1 MAGGIYKQ
9 IAATFNQ
16 NLARGYAQIAA
27 AGALSRQI
35 SANNDAMLRTL
46 QAQRA
51 AGNAAAAA
59 RRSTD
64 SGAGPTSAN
73 DAFSKYI
80 RGVERYADPAT
91 GTSEQSSN
99 QSYHWTDG
107 FGNYQGSNDA
117 GYNPNVGSTS
127 NWQLMEPARR

>member
-51 AGNAAAAA
+51 AGNAAATA
-59 RRSTD
+59 RRASD
-64 SGAGPTSAN
+64 SGTGTSSAN
-73 DAFSKYI
+73 DEFSKYI

-91 GTSEQSSN
+91 GTSEHSSN
-99 QSYHWTDG
+99 QAYHWTDG
-107 FGNYQGSNDA
+107 FGSYQGSNDA